1 MNIKLGKYENLGFER
16 PEVVVSDKEYQMAL
30 NNIRN
35 SLTKWKDCNEL
46 TQIGSK
52 VTIDY
57 FATREGELIPD
68 GKGKNVEFVIGEGEF
83 IGDIEKLL
91 IGLNKNESHVFEV
104 RLPNDKKF
112 KNFQG
117 KKVEY
122 KIRIKKNQR
131 LIYPDSIEEMIQLLQ
146 DKELMSATQ
155 LENELKDEIYAH
167 KYETRLNELVQEIVD
182 AIVGDSTIHF
192 EQDEITKKSIGMY
205 NKFINHLKQ
214 EDMPIEIY
222 YAHNKITPNRFKKKF
237 LKHAEKEIVL
247 NAILDEI
254 SKSEN
259 ISISS
264 KEIMSKKYKYLYQNN
279 LKEDDFDN
287 VKVKIKKDMVRQKTI
302 KFLTQ
307 ANVE

>member
-1 MNIKLGKYENLGFER
+1 
-16 PEVVVSDKEYQMAL
+16 
-30 NNIRN
+30 
-35 SLTKWKDCNEL
+35 
-46 TQIGSK
+46 
-52 VTIDY
+52 
-57 FATREGELIPD
+57 
-68 GKGKNVEFVIGEGEF
+68 
-83 IGDIEKLL
+83 
-91 IGLNKNESHVFEV
+91 
-104 RLPNDKKF
+104 
-112 KNFQG
+112 
-117 KKVEY
+117 
-122 KIRIKKNQR
+122 
-131 LIYPDSIEEMIQLLQ
+131 
-146 DKELMSATQ
+146 MSATQ